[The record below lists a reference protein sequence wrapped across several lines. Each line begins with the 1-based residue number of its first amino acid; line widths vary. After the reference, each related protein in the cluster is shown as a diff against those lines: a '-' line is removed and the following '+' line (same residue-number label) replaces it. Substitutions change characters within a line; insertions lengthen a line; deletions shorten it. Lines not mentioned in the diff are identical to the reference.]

1 MLTRRAHS
9 RAQKYTDSRPRPL
22 RAAIS
27 AATALLVVAATLIP
41 ATAAAA
47 FEPAA
52 VRNVKTANATDVGP
66 GDSFNWMIEVGC
78 SVLTDECVDAVLTDE
93 IPAEFI
99 VPDATEILLTPTLSD
114 AERTITVTGQTV
126 TVAFHQNLTTPAG
139 KTGLTNGTVTV
150 TIPVTVRSDLDYTPT
165 PRTVVN
171 TSEMVADNAPMR
183 PSTASVRL
191 TVPLE
196 LATKPTKSFSPATN
210 IAVAGLGTQLTLGGQ
225 NTSNAAVSSLTIQD
239 PVTPTPA
246 AAGNIFLTA
255 LELKT
260 ISSVTWP
267 AGATSAV
274 VSLWDSSLSTP
285 AWVDAPAVN
294 SGGTLVLPSSV
305 VPANAGG
312 VRIVFSSGTSAEIPR
327 TASASFVL
335 DLENRAGIISKT
347 YANTSQSV
355 VERDSYS
362 ANKSATANYVVT
374 TATSAVSAG
383 KSITPSRM
391 STIAF
396 GSNDL
401 TKGTVTLTGGNA
413 GSIPL
418 TSLTISEPS
427 DPTLIDATNPLAP
440 AHTGG
445 GLIFS
450 GFTSGVV
457 WPAGATAA
465 KVTYY
470 FADGTSSVLT
480 ATTPGL
486 PSAGSA
492 ERVTGFS
499 VTFTGT
505 MQQGAAAKLP
515 FAITANTLQVA
526 PVLSVD
532 YRNEIKVTA
541 VDKYSH
547 DVVPKYASA
556 TVTVLAEQ
564 INLETSKSLSRST
577 LRASPGQTTTATLT
591 THVLDYPSTTRVIKH
606 IEMTDPSA
614 SSGLTDWYNYF
625 NATRLVVTSV
635 PGNATLTIFY
645 RDEDGAYKELTE
657 LGPGVQ
663 TYEIDS
669 EELRDDIY
677 GLKLEWDSTTGFQP
691 DQTLVANVE
700 YALRATLRD
709 ETTSL
714 PNAAVTLE
722 NCSASSGTSSVGST
736 GLTSNNAVSTPCP
749 TVKLVP
755 YDGSGTGGSANLL
768 DKNFINT
775 NNTSNQ
781 DIMNTRNSEKTR
793 ARLSWSTDGY
803 TGVDKMVIYDGAVD
817 SAGNPDPSAW
827 NKGMYD
833 AYNLFQIPAISS
845 IDPFVKYDKVTIE
858 FYDKSAPSATPWV
871 EISGYCTVLAPCNGG
886 TTSTRTLLTLQQA
899 NFVAV
904 RFTFTE
910 GTNRPGLAP
919 APGSGVADSTGNTRK
934 IDLVFQMRDTLRS
947 NAATP
952 VVDGYRYNADV
963 TDSTTPA
970 LAHSVIRNDAYSE
983 ATLAVGGPLY
993 DRASDTLELSDPPL
1007 SVSVDKVWEGG
1018 PIPIPTPGSPVAVQ
1032 PTSRVTLTAVN
1043 QTTAKVE
1050 SLSISE
1056 PNMSVATPNDSP
1068 FEDWNLQRFQSVSHP
1083 TGATGLTV
1091 TVIRST
1097 GVNLTASGTNLATVT
1112 TTILGWTPE
1121 QLLDAT
1127 AFTFVYTG
1135 QIKATTSVVSPGGT
1149 AAIAFDLSLRTAKR
1163 SGGTIVA
1170 GTDYNSTQATVGD
1183 TRLNR
1188 LSLPAAPTFHTS
1200 SLSAVKGVDIQL
1212 IATAIDVSTTKKFG
1226 KSSEIEPAR
1235 SAFPLTLEATPS
1247 GSERV
1252 QSLTITDDR
1261 ATFWNAFDFTGIA
1274 SGTPVL
1280 PAFSPAPSG
1289 SHTVI
1294 QVEACVDGTFNA
1306 VAVAN
1311 APDSSCV
1318 DRGGH
1323 WTGAGTWKTQAQVQ
1337 ANFLPTA
1344 VAAGDVQGL
1353 RFTVKRADDSQ
1364 WENPQAPTV
1373 SIPILVQRRTELRTG
1388 GSVPNNLSVNTA
1400 APGETV
1406 LGTTTNSLNASVLG
1420 IWGKTATA
1428 TNSATYLYKH
1438 ASTGVEVKKTP
1449 TGVKAPGRLFDYT
1462 LKVTN
1467 TGSWPIMNPV
1477 ITDYLPSDATGAQ
1490 LIFDPDKPWTYK
1502 YALSGA
1508 APATPTGTALPV
1520 GTTGPIVDATSD
1532 AYGPTTIEF
1541 TFPTGSVLEV
1551 GQSYVIT
1558 VPMMFRPGLVN
1569 DTAVTNQFGITGD
1582 RAFDTCT
1589 APAGFTATYDEVAG
1603 ECRTE
1608 TTVRP
1613 SEQAALRALMTV
1625 KADLDTDFPID
1636 QGFTGG
1642 TNAECTAAQNSAG
1655 FSSLPCI
1662 PLTLP
1667 GQKET
1672 WRLTAQNTGTTN
1684 MPRLVLSTRLP
1695 AVTDETILDGFVR
1708 DSRWAAGFADEIKAN
1723 IGIPGATMT
1732 TYYTTAASPCKA
1744 VLQTPADANA
1754 CGNAPDTGWAVWTA
1768 GALSDPTVVTGLQFV
1783 IDFTNANLFKP
1794 ADIITIDVVTRT
1806 AALSATPGAD
1816 TTANNSLSASA
1827 ITRTGA
1833 TNTPVTALDYSVVS
1847 AALATGSLR
1856 LEKEITGE
1864 AASFIPN
1871 GQTFTGKLVC
1881 TSVGET
1887 IERDYTMTL
1896 DSTTDPATVS
1906 TVTFDDLPGG
1916 ASCTVTET
1924 AASGQ
1929 STFAATT
1936 VIIDPRITD
1945 PTLVQTVT
1953 LTNDYQLTSLA
1964 VSKSVTTTAPVIPT
1978 EFEFSASCTFLGI
1991 AVPLAAADASFTLD
2005 ATETH
2010 TISGVP
2016 VNSHCVVTETDAK
2029 SADATIMTASTDST
2043 HAGSSV
2049 VVDSAARTA
2058 TFTGLSPNGVGGV
2071 VTNVAN
2077 ADNRFDAPAAL
2088 VVTKKLVGSG
2098 AAQFGEDKTF
2108 SVAVL
2113 CTFGATTQYDDSVLL
2128 NAGNAWQVVLENI
2141 LPDSD
2146 CTFTEPTLQGADAV
2160 VITPNDGSDT
2170 TVGTLTVP
2178 APTVAVPSPVVNI
2191 DVTNWY
2197 LTGSVEVMKTFAGDT
2212 GAIDKFARNPVPEVE
2227 FEFSL
2232 SCLREGES
2240 VIIPGGATRTVTAG
2254 SPVADYTGL
2263 ASGAECELT
2272 ETRTGGASLTR
2283 VLDANSDV
2291 LVDGKFTVAVDNTL
2305 LAVDDQVQQDLSV
2318 ENTFRFADVAA
2329 SKKVNN
2335 AEDVTS
2341 GAAGPFELSLSCT
2354 LDGRDIDAAESA
2366 AQPISDGETV
2376 TWTELAEG
2384 ADCVIVE
2391 TVTGGA
2397 TQTSTV
2403 TTAAD
2408 GSAGPSI
2415 IGTSVTLVPLRWT
2428 GADAPNEITFTN
2440 SFQLAFTGSNVNP
2453 ASLLLLPIGLLLVG
2467 GLFLGLVAVKRR
2479 RSREIVSAE

>member
-9 RAQKYTDSRPRPL
+9 RAQKPTDSRSRPL
-22 RAAIS
+22 RAVIS

-52 VRNVKTANATDVGP
+52 VRNVKSANATDVAP

-99 VPDATEILLTPTLSD
+99 VPDPTEILLTPTLSD
-114 AERTITVTGQTV
+114 SERTITVTGQTV

-165 PRTVVN
+165 PRTVEN
-171 TSEMVADNAPMR
+171 TSEMVAENAPMR
-183 PSTASVRL
+183 PSTASVKL

-210 IAVAGLGTQLTLGGQ
+210 IAVAGLGTQLALGGE

-239 PVTPTPA
+239 PVNPA
-246 AAGNIFLTA
+246 ATGNIFRTA

-260 ISSVTWP
+260 LDSVTWP

-285 AWVDAPAVN
+285 AWVDAPSVN
-294 SGGTLVLPSSV
+294 SGGTLVFPASV

-312 VRIVFSSGTSAEIPR
+312 VRIVFSSGATADIPR
-327 TASASFVL
+327 AATANFIL
-335 DLENRAGIISKT
+335 NLENRAGVVAKT
-347 YANTSQSV
+347 YPNTSQSV
-355 VERDSYS
+355 VVRDSFS
-362 ANKSATANYVVT
+362 ADKTVTANYVVT

-383 KSITPSRM
+383 KSITPDRM

-396 GSNDL
+396 GANDL

-418 TSLTISEPS
+418 TSLTIAEPS

-450 GFTSGVV
+450 GFTTGVV
-457 WPAGATAA
+457 WPAGATGANI
-465 KVTYY
+465 TYY
-470 FADGTSSVLT
+470 FADGTNSGALAAT
-480 ATTPGL
+480 APGL
-486 PSAGSA
+486 PATGSA
-492 ERVTGFS
+492 KRVTGFS
-499 VTFTGT
+499 VTFTGS
-505 MQQGAAAKLP
+505 MAQGVGAKLP

-526 PVLSVD
+526 PNLSVD
-532 YRNEIKVTA
+532 YLNKIKVTA
-541 VDKYSH
+541 VDKYNQN
-547 DVVPKYASA
+547 VGPKYASD

-564 INLETSKSLSRST
+564 INLETSKSLSRGT

-591 THVLDYPSTTRVIKH
+591 THVLDYPSSTRSLDR

-614 SSGLTDWYNYF
+614 DTGLTDWYKYF
-625 NATRLVVTSV
+625 NATRLVVTPV
-635 PGNATLTIFY
+635 PGDATLTISY
-645 RDEDGAYKELTE
+645 RDSAGAYTPLTV
-657 LGPGVQ
+657 LSPGVQ
-663 TYEIDS
+663 TYDIPS
-669 EELRDDIY
+669 GIRGSIY
-677 GLKLEWDSTTGFQP
+677 GLKLDWNSTTGFQP

-700 YALRATLRD
+700 YALRSTLRG

-714 PNAAVTLE
+714 PNAAATLE
-722 NCSASSGTSSVGST
+722 NCSASSGSSSVGST
-736 GLTSNNAVSTPCP
+736 GLTSNDAVSSPCP

-755 YDGSGTGGSANLL
+755 YEGSGTGGSANLL

-775 NNTSNQ
+775 NNTTNQ
-781 DIMNTRNSEKTR
+781 DIMNTRNSESTR

-803 TGVDKMVIYDGAVD
+803 SGVNKMVIYDGAVD

-827 NKGMYD
+827 TKGMYD
-833 AYNLFQIPAISS
+833 AYNLSQIPKLSS
-845 IDPFVKYDKVTIE
+845 IDPLVKYDKVAIE
-858 FYDKSAPSATPWV
+858 FYSKSALSSATAWV
-871 EISGYCTVLAPCNGG
+871 SITGYCTLAAPCDGG
-886 TTSTRTLLTLQQA
+886 TAAARTLTAAQQA
-899 NFVAV
+899 DFVAV

-919 APGSGVADSTGNTRK
+919 APGSGVADSIGNNRK
-934 IDLVFQMRDTLRS
+934 IDLVFQMRDSLRS

-963 TDSTTPA
+963 TTPTPPA
-970 LAHSVIRNDAYSE
+970 IAHSVIRNDAHSE
-983 ATLAVGGPLY
+983 ATLAVGDPLY
-993 DRASDTLELSDPPL
+993 DRAADTLELRDPAL
-1007 SVSVDKVWEGG
+1007 AVSAAKVWAGG
-1018 PIPIPTPGSPVAVQ
+1018 PIPIPTTGSTVAVQ

-1043 QTTAKVE
+1043 QTTAKVQ

-1056 PNMSVATPNDSP
+1056 PNMSAATPNDSP

-1083 TGATGLTV
+1083 VGATGLTV

-1097 GVNLTASGTNLATVT
+1097 GGNLTASGTNLAAMT
-1112 TTILGWTPE
+1112 TTILGWTPT
-1121 QLLDAT
+1121 QLADAT

-1135 QIKATTSVVSPGGT
+1135 QIKATASIASPGGT
-1149 AAIAFDLSLRTAKR
+1149 AAIAFDLSLRTSKR
-1163 SGGTIVA
+1163 SGGAIVA
-1170 GTDYNSTQATVGD
+1170 GTDYNSTQATIGD
-1183 TRLNR
+1183 TRWNP
-1188 LSLPAAPTFHTS
+1188 SSPAANPTFETS
-1200 SLSAVKGVDIQL
+1200 SLSAVKGANIGL
-1212 IATAIDVSTTKKFG
+1212 IATTIDVSTTKKFG
-1226 KSSEIEPAR
+1226 KTSEAESDR
-1235 SAFPLTLEATPS
+1235 STFPLTLEATPS

-1261 ATFWNAFDFTGIA
+1261 ATFWNAFDFTGMA

-1280 PAFSPAPSG
+1280 PAFSPSPSG

-1294 QVEACVDGTFNA
+1294 QVEACVGGAFIAADVVT
-1306 VAVAN
+1306 
-1311 APDSSCV
+1311 APSSSCT
-1318 DRGGH
+1318 DRGGS
-1323 WTGAGTWKTQAQVQ
+1323 WSGAGQWKTQAQAQ
-1337 ANFLPTA
+1337 ANFLPTG
-1344 VAAGDVQGL
+1344 VTAAQVQGL

-1364 WENPQAPTV
+1364 WENPQAPKV
-1373 SIPILVQRRTELRTG
+1373 SIPILVQRRVDLRTG
-1388 GSVPNNLSVNTA
+1388 DPVPTDLSVNSA

-1406 LGTTTNSLNASVLG
+1406 LGTTTNSLSASVLG

-1438 ASTGVEVKKTP
+1438 ATTGVQVKKSP

-1467 TGSWPIMNPV
+1467 TGTWPIVNPV
-1477 ITDYLPSDATGAQ
+1477 ITDYLPSDSTGAQ

-1520 GTTGPIVDATSD
+1520 GTTGPIVDTTSD

-1541 TFPTGSVLEV
+1541 TFPAGSVLEV

-1569 DTAVTNQFGITGD
+1569 DTAVTNKFGISGD

-1589 APAGFTATYDEVAG
+1589 APAGFTADYVKATG

-1642 TNAECTAAQNSAG
+1642 TNAECTAAQSSAG
-1655 FSSLPCI
+1655 FSSLPCV

-1695 AVTDETILDGFVR
+1695 AVSDKTILDGFVR
-1708 DSRWAAGFADEIKAN
+1708 DSRWAAGFADEISADL
-1723 IGIPGATMT
+1723 GIPGATMT

-1744 VLQTPADANA
+1744 VLQTPSNLNA
-1754 CGNAPDTGWAVWTA
+1754 CGEDPATGWAEWTA

-1783 IDFTNANLFKP
+1783 IDFPNGSLFAP
-1794 ADIITIDVVTRT
+1794 ADIVTIDVVTRT

-1816 TTANNSLSASA
+1816 TTAKNSLSASA

-1833 TNTPVTALDYSVVS
+1833 TNTPVTALDYSVV
-1847 AALATGSLR
+1847 AVALATGSLR
-1856 LEKEITGE
+1856 LEKEITGP

-1881 TSVGET
+1881 TSLGET
-1887 IERDYTMTL
+1887 IERNYTMTF
-1896 DSTTDPATVS
+1896 DSSTAPATVPA
-1906 TVTFDDLPGG
+1906 VTFDDLPGG
-1916 ASCTVTET
+1916 ASCTATET
-1924 AASGQ
+1924 TASGQ
-1929 STFAATT
+1929 SSYSATT
-1936 VIIDPRITD
+1936 VTIDPRITD
-1945 PTLVQTVT
+1945 PTLLPTVT
-1953 LTNDYQLTSLA
+1953 LTNDYQLTGLA
-1964 VSKSVTTTAPVIPT
+1964 VSKTVTTTAPVIPT
-1978 EFEFSASCTFLGI
+1978 QFEFTVSCTFLGV
-1991 AVPLAAADASFTLD
+1991 AVPLAAADATFTLD
-2005 ATETH
+2005 ATETR
-2010 TISGVP
+2010 TITGVP
-2016 VNSHCVVTETDAK
+2016 VNSNCVVTETDAK
-2029 SADATIMTASTDST
+2029 SADTTIMTASTDST
-2043 HAGSSV
+2043 HIGSSV
-2049 VVDSAARTA
+2049 AVDSAARTA
-2058 TFTGLSPNGVGGV
+2058 TFTRLSPNTAAGV
-2071 VTNVAN
+2071 VTNTAKAN
-2077 ADNRFDAPAAL
+2077 NRFDAPAAL
-2088 VVTKKLVGSG
+2088 VVTKKLFGDG
-2098 AAQFGEDKTF
+2098 ATQFGEDKTF

-2141 LPDSD
+2141 IADSD
-2146 CTFTEPTLQGADAV
+2146 CTFTEPSLQGADAV
-2160 VITPNDGSDT
+2160 VITPNDGIDA

-2178 APTVAVPSPVVNI
+2178 APTVAVPSPIVNI

-2197 LTGSVEVMKTFAGDT
+2197 LTGSVEVTKTFAGDT
-2212 GAIDKFARNPVPEVE
+2212 GAIDKFARNPVPEIE

-2232 SCLREGES
+2232 SCQRDGED
-2240 VIIPGGATRTVTAG
+2240 VVVPGGATRTVTAA
-2254 SPVADYTGL
+2254 SPVADYTGV
-2263 ASGAECELT
+2263 ASGAECALT
-2272 ETRTGGASLTR
+2272 ETRTGGASITR
-2283 VLDANSDV
+2283 VLDDNDEE
-2291 LVDGKFTVAVDNTL
+2291 LVDGMFTITVDNTIL
-2305 LAVDDQVQQDLSV
+2305 SVDDQAQQDLSV
-2318 ENTFRFADVAA
+2318 ENTFRFAELAA
-2329 SKKVNN
+2329 TKKVTN
-2335 AEDVTS
+2335 ADDATS
-2341 GAAGPFELSLSCT
+2341 RAAGPFELTLTCT
-2354 LDGRDIDAAESA
+2354 LDGRSINAEESA
-2366 AQPISDGETV
+2366 ARSISNGEVV

-2384 ADCVIVE
+2384 ADCTIVE

-2397 TQTSTV
+2397 AQTSTV
-2403 TTAAD
+2403 ATAAD
-2408 GSAGPSI
+2408 GSAGPSLV
-2415 IGTSVTLVPLRWT
+2415 GTSVELLPLRWT
-2428 GADAPNEITFTN
+2428 GADAPNAITFTN
-2440 SFQLAFTGSNVNP
+2440 SFQLAYTGSNVN
-2453 ASLLLLPIGLLLVG
+2453 ATSLLLLPIGLLLVG
-2467 GLFLGLVAVKRR
+2467 GLFLGLVAAKRR
-2479 RSREIVSAE
+2479 RSRETVSSE